1 MSIRGGA
8 VVGWGV
14 IGVGFETLALASH
27 DLRQDLACRFHD
39 AVGLG
44 SLLDD
49 TTCLCL
55 CCVVVFLS
63 IYVLARVLTS
73 VLFLSCRYY
82 CDYCDTYLTHD
93 SVSVLLCFNFLRLQ
107 TCSRLIISSEVSL
120 GLHAV
125 I

>member
-1 MSIRGGA
+1 MILPASVCA
-8 VVGWGV
+8 
-14 IGVGFETLALASH
+14 AL
-27 DLRQDLACRFHD
+27 LYMF
-39 AVGLG
+39 
-44 SLLDD
+44 
-49 TTCLCL
+49 
-55 CCVVVFLS
+55 FS

-73 VLFLSCRYY
+73 LLFLPCRYY